1 MIVARI
7 LVVDD
12 EEADRAHGRA
22 VLESAG
28 HEVLFAPSGEAAL
41 RIYAKQ
47 AVDLVITD
55 LAMPNLNGLRLIE
68 QIRERD
74 GRALII
80 AVSGVS
86 PEQFDRAQ
94 ALGAVATMAKPFSPE
109 ELLRVVS
116 DALATTYSPP
126 PDDLWR

>member
-1 MIVARI
+1 VARI

-12 EEADRAHGRA
+12 EESDRTRGRA
-22 VLESAG
+22 ILEGAG
-28 HEVLFAPSGEAAL
+28 HEVLFAPDGEAAL
-41 RIYAKQ
+41 RIYRKQ
-47 AVDLVITD
+47 AIDLVITD

-68 QIRERD
+68 QLREQD

-86 PEQFDRAQ
+86 PEQFDRAR
-94 ALGAVATMAKPFSPE
+94 ALGAVATMAKPFSPA
-109 ELLRVVS
+109 ELLQAVG
-116 DALATTYSPP
+116 DALDTSYTPP

>member
-1 MIVARI
+1 MARI

-22 VLESAG
+22 VLENAG

-74 GRALII
+74 GRALIM

-116 DALATTYSPP
+116 DALARTYSPP

>member
-1 MIVARI
+1 M
-7 LVVDD
+7 
-12 EEADRAHGRA
+12 
-22 VLESAG
+22 
-28 HEVLFAPSGEAAL
+28 
-41 RIYAKQ
+41 
-47 AVDLVITD
+47 
-55 LAMPNLNGLRLIE
+55 
-68 QIRERD
+68 
-74 GRALII
+74 

>member
-1 MIVARI
+1 MARI

-22 VLESAG
+22 VLENAG

-116 DALATTYSPP
+116 DALARTYSPP